1 MRAHPACKERY
12 GEFPVES
19 ALGAPVRQWILASDG
34 QPFRSRATAQIK
46 CDLLASELGT
56 EVALKVTE
64 HPSGGFAVQVGSIVP
79 TPEPGPIATSPR
91 DALLSELDRKPS
103 ARSSPPDGLPAM
115 TTHHAGGAGP
125 TAASRTPAPSYPEAF
140 RLSPAVRAFIGLH
153 LQAVLGALLLLQ
165 PHRVFTVT
173 GLSIPTGTGGAVML
187 GLTALCGALL
197 ALTAVSRFLWAYTA
211 NTYLVDA
218 RGVEQVQWYFDK
230 GKLRRRAPRVNFAHL
245 RSADVDQTVL
255 QMLLNVGSVKLAAGA
270 IDSYEVVL
278 QHVSSPRALKRE
290 FQRRLQHV
298 NATTRAEPR
307 ISDL

>member
-1 MRAHPACKERY
+1 MRATVAWQWRY

-46 CDLLASELGT
+46 RDLLASELGT
-56 EVALKVTE
+56 EVALEVTE
-64 HPSGGFAVQVGSIVP
+64 HPSGGFAVEVGPVVPLSAPVSI
-79 TPEPGPIATSPR
+79 AASPR
-91 DALLSELDRKPS
+91 DALLSELDRTPS
-103 ARSSPPDGLPAM
+103 TRSSPDGLPAM
-115 TTHHAGGAGP
+115 TTHHTGGAGP
-125 TAASRTPAPSYPEAF
+125 RAMSRTPAPPYPEVF
-140 RLSPAVRAFIGLH
+140 RLSPAVRAFIVLH

-165 PHRVFTVT
+165 PHRVFTLT
-173 GLSIPTGTGGAVML
+173 GLTIPNGTGGAVLL

-197 ALTAVSRFLWAYTA
+197 GLTAVSRFLWTYTA

-290 FQRRLQHV
+290 FQRRLQHA
-298 NATTRAEPR
+298 NAMARPEPR
-307 ISDL
+307 TSDL